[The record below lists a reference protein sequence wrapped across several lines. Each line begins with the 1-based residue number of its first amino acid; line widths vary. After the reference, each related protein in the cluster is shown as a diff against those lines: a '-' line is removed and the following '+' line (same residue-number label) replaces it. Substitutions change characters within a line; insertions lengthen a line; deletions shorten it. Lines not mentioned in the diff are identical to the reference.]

1 MAGLSRITLIG
12 NLGRD
17 PETSY
22 TPSGLLRVQFT
33 MAVSRRYRDQSGQ
46 QQENT
51 NWFRVSAV
59 GKLAEVMDNLSQQG
73 YLKKGKQVF
82 VEGRFEAREYQDRE
96 GTTRTSLDV
105 QANEMQLLGSREGG
119 EFGDDFGRGG
129 GRPGGSGGGGRQGQ
143 QDDPEGPGNIDDV
156 PF

>member
-1 MAGLSRITLIG
+1 MAGVSKITLVG

-143 QDDPEGPGNIDDV
+143 QNDPEDPGNIDDV